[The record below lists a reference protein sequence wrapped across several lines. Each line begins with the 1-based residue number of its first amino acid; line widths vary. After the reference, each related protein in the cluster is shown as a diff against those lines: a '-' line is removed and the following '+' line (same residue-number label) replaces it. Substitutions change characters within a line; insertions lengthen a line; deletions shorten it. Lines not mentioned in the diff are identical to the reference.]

1 MSGAAWAALS
11 GAGFGLFQALN
22 ARAVRE
28 IESVYVST
36 FLQLLV
42 AAAILA
48 IAALATEDVGEL
60 ADAPA
65 WGLIS
70 FALAGLVHFF
80 VGWTTLNFSQARIGA
95 ARSSPL
101 LATTPLF
108 GLVFAAVFTAE
119 LPRGAALAG
128 IALTILGAYLVS
140 DPGGGQR
147 ARLRDSGFALATACA
162 WALSPILTVE
172 GLDELDSPLLGVT
185 LGMFAA
191 ALAYGALLAASRTP
205 IRGSLGARDA
215 LALKL
220 AAGVVVALAT
230 WARWVSL
237 DGAEVAVVLALQLV
251 SVPVVLVIAP
261 IISGRHV
268 EVVTGKIW
276 AGAALVIAGS
286 LLLILIA

>member
-1 MSGAAWAALS
+1 VSGAAWAALS

-48 IAALATEDVGEL
+48 VAAIATEDVSEL
-60 ADAPA
+60 AEAPA

-108 GLVFAAVFTAE
+108 GLVFAAMFTAE

-128 IALTILGAYLVS
+128 IALTIVGAYLVS

-185 LGMFAA
+185 LGMFTA
-191 ALAYGALLAASRTP
+191 ALAYGVLLAVARTP
-205 IRGSLGARDA
+205 LRGSLGAREA

-220 AAGVVVALAT
+220 GAGIVVALAT

-237 DGAEVAVVLALQLV
+237 DDATVGVVLALQLV
-251 SVPVVLVIAP
+251 SVPVVLVLAP
-261 IISGRHV
+261 MISGRHL
-268 EVVTGKIW
+268 EVVTPKIW
-276 AGAALVIAGS
+276 AGAGFVVAGS
-286 LLLILIA
+286 LLLIVVA

>member
-1 MSGAAWAALS
+1 VSGAAWAALS

-48 IAALATEDVGEL
+48 IAAVATEDVGDL
-60 ADAPA
+60 ASAPA

-108 GLVFAAVFTAE
+108 GLVFAALFTAE
-119 LPRGAALAG
+119 VPHGAAAAG

-172 GLDELDSPLLGVT
+172 GLQELDSPLLGVT
-185 LGMFAA
+185 LGMFAS
-191 ALAYGALLAASRTP
+191 ALAYGTLLVASGTP
-205 IRGSLGARDA
+205 VRGSLGDRGP

-237 DGAEVAVVLALQLV
+237 DGAAVAVVLALQLV
-251 SVPVVLVIAP
+251 SVPVVLVLAP
-261 IISGRHV
+261 IISGRHL
-268 EVVTGKIW
+268 EIVTAKIW
-276 AGAALVIAGS
+276 AGAAFVTAGS
-286 LLLILIA
+286 LLLILVG